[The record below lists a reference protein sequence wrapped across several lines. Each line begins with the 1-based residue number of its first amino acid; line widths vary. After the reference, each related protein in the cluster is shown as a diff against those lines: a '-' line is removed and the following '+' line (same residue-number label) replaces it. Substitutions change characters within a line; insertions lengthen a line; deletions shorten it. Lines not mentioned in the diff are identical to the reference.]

1 MPIIRGRAHRRPH
14 GRAASVVE
22 QSPGSTVETAGY
34 LWVLIVAALALCAAI
49 LVISCNIVT
58 TDAPFYSRF
67 QFAASLQRYTA
78 PSAQRLELRP
88 NLCMIRRAPACGTPV
103 PMTTRS
109 LPPCQASCDGE
120 GVCKCKYMDEFP
132 AYPMEVLTGQNC
144 SRAVAAL
151 LESGECTCLEAE
163 LIRAA
168 FALLAA
174 STALMGAVPL
184 LACLLIAPCSLACYL
199 LWCMVQCMVPP
210 FVQVRWDR
218 L

>member
-22 QSPGSTVETAGY
+22 QSPGSTVETVGY

-109 LPPCQASCDGE
+109 LPPCQVSCDGE

-132 AYPMEVLTGQNC
+132 AYPLEVLTGQNC

-151 LESGECTCLEAE
+151 LVSGECTCLEAE

-184 LACLLIAPCSLACYL
+184 LA
-199 LWCMVQCMVPP
+199 
-210 FVQVRWDR
+210 
-218 L
+218 

>member
-14 GRAASVVE
+14 GRATSVVE

-49 LVISCNIVT
+49 LVISLNAVT

-67 QFAASLQRYTA
+67 QFAASLQRYTTA

-88 NLCMIRRAPACGTPV
+88 NLCMIRHAPACGTPV
-103 PMTTRS
+103 PMTTRT
-109 LPPCQASCDGE
+109 LPPCQVSCDGE

-132 AYPMEVLTGQNC
+132 AYPLEVLTGQNC

-151 LESGECTCLEAE
+151 LE
-163 LIRAA
+163 
-168 FALLAA
+168 
-174 STALMGAVPL
+174 
-184 LACLLIAPCSLACYL
+184 
-199 LWCMVQCMVPP
+199 
-210 FVQVRWDR
+210 
-218 L
+218 